1 MRTKIDL
8 DENVLIPYDDCIVDK
23 VEQKEWLYHFLH
35 EKAGADLL
43 YNQSAY
49 LKSKVIGDCSDEKKA
64 LSVLAHRLKCFYQI
78 CCLDSDSE
86 HAMTE
91 NTFRQAVVILYH
103 QNEKITL
110 EKLDETAAKLAFGLY
125 DDLLEKYL

>member
-1 MRTKIDL
+1 MKTKIDL

-23 VEQKEWLYHFLH
+23 VEQKEWLYQFLH
-35 EKAGADLL
+35 AKAGADLL

-49 LKSKVIGDCSDEKKA
+49 LKSKVIGDCIDEKKA
-64 LSVLAHRLKCFYQI
+64 LSVLAGRLKRFYKI
-78 CCLDSDSE
+78 CCLDMDSE

-103 QNEKITL
+103 ENKKITL
-110 EKLDETAAKLAFGLY
+110 EKLDEVAAKISFGLY